1 MTFIHTKNKTSQ
13 IWSFWPPLSW
23 NFKPLMILILATSLW
38 DCSEF
43 VEVDPPKNTLV
54 SETVF
59 SNAATV
65 ESALANIYLELRDQ
79 SMASGRN
86 GLSILMGL
94 YADELD
100 YFLSNTDYSE
110 FHGNV
115 LTPANG
121 IVTSW
126 WGQGYNTIYA
136 ANDIIEAMDAPNGLT
151 DGERDRF
158 KGQALFV
165 RAYMH
170 SLLVGLFGDIPYIA
184 TTDYVANGSASRRS
198 TVSVHNL
205 IIADLELAINLM
217 GPEFS
222 TEGWVVPTADTAKA
236 LLARVALYA
245 EDWELAE
252 STASA
257 LMADYG
263 LEPDITKVF
272 LKGSPETLWQFR
284 PNGISDM
291 NTYEGSA
298 FIISSI
304 PGQTYALSD
313 ALLEAF
319 EPDDLRL
326 EHWVGSRTSND
337 GLTTLYY
344 PYKYKKTFSDEEST
358 EHSIIFRLSE
368 QYLIRAEARAR
379 LGNVTGAQNDLNAIR
394 QRSGLET
401 TDADTQASLLD
412 AILMERQRELFTE
425 HGQRWYDLK
434 RMGSAND
441 VLSPIKANWQPT
453 DILLP
458 IPEDELE
465 NNQYLRPQNP
475 GY

>member
-1 MTFIHTKNKTSQ
+1 
-13 IWSFWPPLSW
+13 
-23 NFKPLMILILATSLW
+23 MIIFILATALW

-59 SNAATV
+59 SNPATV
-65 ESALANIYLELRDQ
+65 ESALTNIYLEMRDQ

-100 YFLSNTDYSE
+100 YFLSNTDYTE

-115 LTPANG
+115 LTPTNG

-126 WGQGYNTIYA
+126 WGQAYNTIYA
-136 ANDIIEAMDAPNGLT
+136 ANDIIEGMDAPNGLT
-151 DGERDRF
+151 DEERDRF

-184 TTDYVANGSASRRS
+184 TTDYVANGSASRMH
-198 TVSVHNL
+198 TVSVYGL
-205 IIADLELAINLM
+205 IIEDLELAIDLM
-217 GPEFS
+217 DSESP
-222 TEGWVVPTADTAKA
+222 TEGRVVPSSDTAKA
-236 LLARVALYA
+236 LLARMALYA

-252 STASA
+252 STASG
-257 LMADYG
+257 LIADYV

-272 LKGSPETLWQFR
+272 LKECPETLWQFR

-291 NTYEGSA
+291 NTYEGTA
-298 FIISSI
+298 FIINAI
-304 PGQTYALSD
+304 PGQAYALSD
-313 ALLEAF
+313 ALLAAF
-319 EPDDLRL
+319 ELGDLRL
-326 EHWVGSRTSND
+326 EHWVGSHTSND
-337 GLTTLYY
+337 GLTTLFY
-344 PYKYKKTFSDEEST
+344 PHKYKKTFSDEEST
-358 EHSIIFRLSE
+358 EHSIVFRLAE

-379 LGNVTGAQNDLNAIR
+379 LGDIPGASNDLNAIR
-394 QRSGLET
+394 QRAGLENT
-401 TDADTQASLLD
+401 LADNQSALLL
-412 AILMERQRELFTE
+412 AILRERRLELFTE

-434 RMGSAND
+434 RMGLAND
-441 VLSPIKANWQPT
+441 VLAPVKPNWQPT
-453 DILLP
+453 DLLLP
-458 IPEDELE
+458 LPEDELE
-465 NNQYLRPQNP
+465 NNQNLRPQNP